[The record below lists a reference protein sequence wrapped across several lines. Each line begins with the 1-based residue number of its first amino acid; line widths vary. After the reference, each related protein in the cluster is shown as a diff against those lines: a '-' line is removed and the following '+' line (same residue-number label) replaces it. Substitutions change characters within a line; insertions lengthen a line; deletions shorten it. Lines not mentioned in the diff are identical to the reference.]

1 MEQGNTVVVIEHNLD
16 VLKSVDWLVDMG
28 PEGGIGGG
36 QIIAQGTPEEV
47 ALCNK
52 SYTGE
57 FLKEIL
63 GNS

>member
-1 MEQGNTVVVIEHNLD
+1 
-16 VLKSVDWLVDMG
+16 MG